1 MWGRG
6 DLGIGRDPFN
16 NRGDL
21 DVNRGVVARG
31 WCRAMAKIDGGE
43 MLVRALEAEGVREI
57 FTLHGGHLDAIYAA
71 CGRHDFRVIDTRHE
85 QAPAHMAGGGARTTR
100 RRGVWSWPGGARGYD

>member
-1 MWGRG
+1 MT
-6 DLGIGRDPFN
+6 
-16 NRGDL
+16 
-21 DVNRGVVARG
+21 
-31 WCRAMAKIDGGE
+31 KIDGSE

-85 QAPAHMAGGGARTTR
+85 QAAHIRSGALRSKEMREHAHCFRVCCRKRENRGLLGGARVIRTAETF
-100 RRGVWSWPGGARGYD
+100 